1 MATLPDPL
9 ATIEVHGYSHGEA
22 GYRIMIVTETGRM
35 FSVVIPAISIIDAT
49 IRGLHQYADAVK
61 EKAI

>member
-1 MATLPDPL
+1 MAILPDPL
-9 ATIEVHGYSHGEA
+9 ATIEVHGYSHGED

-35 FSVVIPAISIIDAT
+35 FSAVVPAINIVDAT
-49 IRGLHQYADAVK
+49 IRGLQQYADAVK